1 MCSAYS
7 SAYVFVIDRLNMNK
21 FWKKFFT
28 NGFNIALIAIQ
39 ALALV
44 FMGLMY
50 VLRFFVYLFMLFESS
65 FFIVW
70 GIKILLEG
78 KRVLN
83 NADNYQ
89 NLPLTS
95 EQKTYL
101 IKRDVS
107 NYKNVKFR
115 GVMMIVV
122 GSVLLFTIF
131 YI

>member
-1 MCSAYS
+1 
-7 SAYVFVIDRLNMNK
+7 MNK